1 MTKNKLFSILAT
13 VLASILMV
21 FALVY
26 YNFIVKD
33 EKVDLSVGLACPEF
47 TVDTYKIEDGKFTL
61 GGEPFNPTAQRGKV
75 LVINFWATWCAP
87 CKAELSEFD
96 QLQKAYSDDV
106 VVITLNGEARTAEN
120 LAKWLNEGAS
130 NDSTPVENKWNEF
143 SILFGK
149 YDTAVQDLYQ
159 MLGFSS
165 GALPATMIVGR
176 NGAIAFITEGSMHY
190 DDLVREVL
198 PLI

>member
-13 VLASILMV
+13 ALASILMV

-26 YNFIVKD
+26 YNFIDTETKI
-33 EKVDLSVGLACPEF
+33 EVDVGDHCPVF
-47 TVDTYKIEDGKFTL
+47 SVDTYKIENGEFTL
-61 GGEPFNPTAQRGKV
+61 GGEPFSPFQYRGKV

-87 CKAELSEFD
+87 CKAELPEFD
-96 QLQKAYSDDV
+96 QLQKAYPDDV

-149 YDTAVQDLYQ
+149 YDTAAQDLYQ

-165 GALPATMIVGR
+165 GALPATMIVSR

-198 PLI
+198 PLM